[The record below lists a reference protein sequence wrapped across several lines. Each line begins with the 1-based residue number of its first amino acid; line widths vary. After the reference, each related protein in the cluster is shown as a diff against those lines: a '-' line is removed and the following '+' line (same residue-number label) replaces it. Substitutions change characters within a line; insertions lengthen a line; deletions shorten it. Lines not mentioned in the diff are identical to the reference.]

1 MSAGGRSW
9 KNSTGTISSDASQHC
24 PTKETS
30 LKFPFGRKSDNKIEP
45 GEPDSPAVLIS
56 AFTSGRVSYDQM
68 SEQLAALA
76 EAAGDMSM
84 SIRGAIR
91 GAEEAGRLPADLAAI
106 LLNVLPAPNV
116 PGHDAE
122 IVELHVA
129 DLNPDEDDLFEEPT
143 VPLLK
148 KAVEPPPPA
157 APVNA
162 SSLPPLPQAPM
173 AIPAVPAA
181 AVPDHAQAKG
191 RVDDAVLSSLIG
203 DYRDLRK
210 GRQTAVAADQQK
222 PDALDGLLG
231 NFKSARFRSD
241 ARRAGRGAAAEGLKL
256 NKLDDFHGKRAG
268 IGSILRERFILDREI
283 GRGGMG
289 VVYAA
294 VDRRRLEAASGQ
306 PYVALKLLN
315 DDFRTNSEAL
325 RSLEAEARKTQSL
338 AHPNIT
344 TVYDF
349 DRDRSEIFI
358 VMELLTGMPLSRLLS
373 TMVGQALPG
382 GQISNILH
390 GIGAGLAYAHQ
401 RGVVHSDLKP
411 GNVFV
416 LDTGEIKL
424 LDFGLATA
432 AQAADLSGVS
442 GLTAT
447 YASPEMFDGAP
458 RDPRDD
464 IFALG
469 CIAYQLLTGLHPF
482 GMQPIDEAAKAGRK
496 PAPIDDLDPAAWQVI
511 DRALAFDREARIG
524 SVEEF
529 VAGLF
534 EV

>member
-1 MSAGGRSW
+1 M
-9 KNSTGTISSDASQHC
+9 T
-24 PTKETS
+24 
-30 LKFPFGRKSDNKIEP
+30 
-45 GEPDSPAVLIS
+45 
-56 AFTSGRVSYDQM
+56 
-68 SEQLAALA
+68 EQLTALA
-76 EAAGDMSM
+76 QAGDDVSM
-84 SIRGAIR
+84 TIRGAIH
-91 GAEEAGRLPADLAAI
+91 GAEESGRLPPDLAAI
-106 LLNVLPAPNV
+106 LLNVLPAQNV
-116 PGHDAE
+116 TGNDAE
-122 IVELHVA
+122 IVELDVA
-129 DLNPDEDDLFEEPT
+129 DLNPDADDLFEEPT

-148 KAVEPPPPA
+148 RTPEPTPTVAPA
-157 APVNA
+157 SAPF
-162 SSLPPLPQAPM
+162 LPPLPQATVVLPGV
-173 AIPAVPAA
+173 PVPAA
-181 AVPDHAQAKG
+181 GVPDYAQARG

-210 GRQTAVAADQQK
+210 GRQTAVVADQQK

-241 ARRAGRGAAAEGLKL
+241 ARRAGRGAATEGLKL

-349 DRDRSEIFI
+349 DRERSEIFI

-373 TMVGQALPG
+373 TMVGQALSG
-382 GQISNILH
+382 GQISNILQ

-416 LDTGEIKL
+416 LDTGEVKL

-432 AQAADLSGVS
+432 AQAADMSGVS

-482 GMQPIDEAAKAGRK
+482 GMQPIDEAAKAGRT
-496 PAPIDDLDPAAWQVI
+496 PEPIGDLDPAAWQVI
-511 DRALAFDREARIG
+511 ARALAFDREARIG

-534 EV
+534 EA